1 MLLKIETPKPPFPH
15 LNPAVLDEMAMYQF
29 QKEDIIKDDLPAAE
43 STQTTEEKR
52 RKRSSMSNEGKEAWE
67 MTEDELQ
74 QLNSRWVYWANR
86 LKHTI
91 SWYARGD
98 EDLIQVGI
106 INLRRTLCEDINYPA
121 NYLLHRA
128 RLAIWMAYSK
138 GKSVDSRKSTTL
150 NQRDRNGGVDLI
162 YTDGFENPYDNPLL
176 SDELKYNPEV
186 LAIDKIAYEA
196 FMTDLTSEESEL
208 LSLII
213 ETKYNGKNGPG
224 SFRRDFIKKTGST
237 HSNYEVVMMSLQR
250 KFYHHY
256 GTEEEKEEF
265 ENFYLNWRPRTPMYH
280 GYSRQRTG

>member
-1 MLLKIETPKPPFPH
+1 MLLEIEATQNPFPKKV
-15 LNPAVLDEMAMYQF
+15 VLLEMPIHQ
-29 QKEDIIKDDLPAAE
+29 LPPLE
-43 STQTTEEKR
+43 SIQTTEKKR
-52 RKRSSMSNEGKEAWE
+52 RKRSSMSNEGKEAFQ
-67 MTEDELQ
+67 MTEDELH
-74 QLNSRWVYWANR
+74 QLNDKWVYWANR

-106 INLRRTLCEDINYPA
+106 INLRRTLCEDINYPE

-150 NQRDRNGGVDLI
+150 NQRDRNGGVLVI

-186 LAIDKIAYEA
+186 LAIDKIAYED

-213 ETKYNGKNGPG
+213 ETKYNGKSGPG
-224 SFRRDFIKKTGST
+224 SFRREFIKKTGST
-237 HSNYEVVMMSLQR
+237 HSHYEVVMMSLQR

-256 GTEEEKEEF
+256 GTDYEKEEF

-280 GYSRQRTG
+280 GYSRKRTV